1 MDDAQPVAREF
12 LSSAGVDIK
21 HVDERSYPGERW
33 LIIFVESKDVTLA
46 QSLAGDLEEALPFGG
61 ASWAGVDSQYFAALW
76 IPQSG
81 PLEGRMRGLELPAED
96 SGDPRQEPQT
106 GILLS
111 QGRSVELYVGP
122 KDYFLLAD
130 LDDSLARVVP
140 VGDWIGPIVVPL
152 LRLLRWVQGH
162 LGNYGWSIVALTV
175 LINLAM
181 GLSKLPV
188 RTFYWVSQLGMLPGT
203 IVYVNAGKELGK
215 IDSLGSILSPS
226 LLISFALLGV
236 LPITLKKLIA
246 LYRRK
251 RGASETQVQE

>member
-1 MDDAQPVAREF
+1 MDSGKAKKIGIVGVIIILIALFQVFDLSQF
-12 LSSAGVDIK
+12 LSLEYLKSSR
-21 HVDERSYPGERW
+21 E
-33 LIIFVESKDVTLA
+33 TLA
-46 QSLAGDLEEALPFGG
+46 RLYAENTFLVIAAYFFIYVLVTSLSLPGAAVMTLAGGAVFGLVTGTIIVSFASTIG
-61 ASWAGVDSQYFAALW
+61 ATMACIVSRYLLQHWV
-76 IPQSG
+76 QSRFG
-81 PLEGRMRGLELPAED
+81 EKLTTINEGLEKEGAFYLFTMRLIPAF
-96 SGDPRQEPQT
+96 P
-106 GILLS
+106 
-111 QGRSVELYVGP
+111 
-122 KDYFLLAD
+122 FF
-130 LDDSLARVVP
+130 
-140 VGDWIGPIVVPL
+140 
-152 LRLLRWVQGH
+152 
-162 LGNYGWSIVALTV
+162 

-251 RGASETQVQE
+251 RGAAETQVKE